1 MRTEPEETE
10 TNAEN
15 LEREDKIER
24 VPEERSAVRGRDYG
38 RSKENLQET
47 KDRARIEFA
56 PLYYYRRVVEESSFP
71 VSCASRQKT
80 WFLGRFESTLSP
92 ARRR

>member
-24 VPEERSAVRGRDYG
+24 VPEGTFGGTRERLR
-38 RSKENLQET
+38 E
-47 KDRARIEFA
+47 
-56 PLYYYRRVVEESSFP
+56 VEGYEP
-71 VSCASRQKT
+71 VSDDAGDQ
-80 WFLGRFESTLSP
+80 GQGQN
-92 ARRR
+92 

>member
-24 VPEERSAVRGRDYG
+24 VPEGTFGGTRERLM
-38 RSKENLQET
+38 EL
-47 KDRARIEFA
+47 
-56 PLYYYRRVVEESSFP
+56 EE
-71 VSCASRQKT
+71 ASG
-80 WFLGRFESTLSP
+80 F
-92 ARRR
+92 

>member
-24 VPEERSAVRGRDYG
+24 VPEGTFGGTRERLR
-38 RSKENLQET
+38 E
-47 KDRARIEFA
+47 
-56 PLYYYRRVVEESSFP
+56 VEGDEP
-71 VSCASRQKT
+71 VPDDTGDQ
-80 WFLGRFESTLSP
+80 GQGQD
-92 ARRR
+92 